1 VPLILVVTLNPA
13 LDVTHHVEEAD
24 WAGVNRPHEVAARPG
39 GKGVNVARVLL
50 ALGSDV
56 LVTGLAGG
64 AAGDAVRAGLQAAG
78 VPADLT
84 PIAAETRRTFAVVD
98 TARGQTG
105 LFNEPGPPVSEA
117 EFARFSGRFRAALPA
132 CSAVVLTGSLP
143 RGLPATCYAELIRL
157 AAGIPVVL
165 DTDGPALRDGAEA
178 GPAIIKPNLD
188 ELERITGRPLHAA
201 SGQAGGRAAG
211 GRAAG
216 AGAGPAAAADATAN
230 GESAAA
236 DGGTGIALD
245 GVRQAA
251 EELRSAGAGAV
262 VVTLGAAGLLAVT
275 GDGTWLATPPGPEP
289 GNPTGAGDATVAGLA
304 RGLALGQDWPERLR
318 HATALGT
325 AAVAAPVA
333 GEFRASRYRDLLP
346 AISIRPVPDR
356 PGDDRSGAD
365 DDRSGA
371 DERRS
376 SR

>member
-1 VPLILVVTLNPA
+1 VPVIVVVTLNPA
-13 LDVTHHVEEAD
+13 LDVTHHVEQAD

-39 GKGVNVARVLL
+39 GKGVNVARALL
-50 ALGSDV
+50 ALGTDV

-117 EFARFSGRFRAALPA
+117 EFARFRDRFRAALPD
-132 CSAVVLTGSLP
+132 CPAVVLTGSLP

-157 AAGIPVVL
+157 AAGIPVIL

-178 GPAIIKPNLD
+178 GPAIIKPNLA
-188 ELERITGRPLHAA
+188 ELERVTGRPL
-201 SGQAGGRAAG
+201 
-211 GRAAG
+211 
-216 AGAGPAAAADATAN
+216 AAAPA
-230 GESAAA
+230 GRESVV
-236 DGGTGIALD
+236 ALD
-245 GVRQAA
+245 DVRQAA
-251 EELRSAGAGAV
+251 QELRSAGAAAV

-275 GDGTWLATPPGPEP
+275 SDGTWLAAPPGPEP

-333 GEFRASRYRDLLP
+333 GEFRADRYRDLLP
-346 AISIRPVPDR
+346 AIRIRPCPDLPGEAR
-356 PGDDRSGAD
+356 PGAREARPGA
-365 DDRSGA
+365 G
-371 DERRS
+371 ERRS
-376 SR
+376 TR

>member
-1 VPLILVVTLNPA
+1 MILVVTLNPA

-50 ALGSDV
+50 ALGCDV
-56 LVTGLAGG
+56 LVSGLAGG

-117 EFARFSGRFRAALPA
+117 EFARFCDQFRAALPA

-157 AAGIPVVL
+157 AAGIPVIL
-165 DTDGPALRDGAEA
+165 DTDGPALRDGTEA
-178 GPAIIKPNLD
+178 GPAIIKPNLA
-188 ELERITGRPLHAA
+188 ELELVTGRPLRT
-201 SGQAGGRAAG
+201 GQ
-211 GRAAG
+211 
-216 AGAGPAAAADATAN
+216 GPAAAWVATA
-230 GESAAA
+230 SAAPA
-236 DGGTGIALD
+236 RAAAAAGTAGDEAESEPAVALD
-245 GVRQAA
+245 EVRRAA
-251 EELRSAGAGAV
+251 QELRSAGAGAV
-262 VVTLGAAGLLAVT
+262 VVTLGPAGLLAVT
-275 GDGTWLATPPGPEP
+275 SDGTWLAAPPGAEP
-289 GNPTGAGDATVAGLA
+289 GNPTGAGDAAVAGLA

-333 GEFRASRYRDLLP
+333 GEFRADRYRDLLP
-346 AISIRPVPDR
+346 AISIRRCPDPPGAAR
-356 PGDDRSGAD
+356 P
-365 DDRSGA
+365 GA

-376 SR
+376 SW